1 MTTSRVAFDTVP
13 AEARSFNGAPAG
25 LVSRTLANVVDLLVV
40 GALLAA
46 AYLGVA
52 GLLFLRRGASFS
64 FPVVGYPTAYTVGV
78 AGWIL
83 YTAIGWRT
91 NGRTYGDHLLG
102 LRVRTIRDGP
112 VGAPR
117 AVIRAILCAIA
128 PLLLVWVAFS
138 KQQRS
143 VQDLLVGTH
152 VIYDWSGAR
161 PDDRPGTPPDGPAP
175 DASSDDTVRVRVDVA
190 PSVADEPD
198 DRHAEPLP
206 RVDGER

>member
-13 AEARSFNGAPAG
+13 QEARAFNGAPAG
-25 LVSRTLANVVDLLVV
+25 LASRTLANTVDLIVV

-46 AYLGVA
+46 GYLAVS
-52 GLLFLRRGASFS
+52 GLLFLRRGSSFS
-64 FPVVGYPTAYTVGV
+64 FPVVSYQTAYAVGFAAWV
-78 AGWIL
+78 V
-83 YTAIGWRT
+83 YVAIGWRT

-102 LRVRTIRDGP
+102 LRVRTISDGP
-112 VGAPR
+112 LGVPR

-143 VQDLLVGTH
+143 AQDLLVGTH

-161 PDDRPGTPPDGPAP
+161 LDAPPD
-175 DASSDDTVRVRVDVA
+175 A
-190 PSVADEPD
+190 PSPHPPSGDAVGVRINVATTVADEPD
-198 DRHAEPLP
+198 DGHAEPLP
-206 RVDGER
+206 RVDGQR

>member
-13 AEARSFNGAPAG
+13 AEARAFNGAPAG
-25 LVSRTLANVVDLLVV
+25 LVSRTLANIVDLIVV
-40 GALLAA
+40 GALLAV

-64 FPVVGYPTAYTVGV
+64 FPVVSYPTAYAVGF
-78 AGWIL
+78 AGWIV
-83 YTAIGWRT
+83 YMAIGWRT

-102 LRVRTIRDGP
+102 LRVRTVGDGP
-112 VGAPR
+112 VGTPR
-117 AVIRAILCAIA
+117 AVIRAIVCAIA
-128 PLLLVWVAFS
+128 PLLLIWVAFS

-161 PDDRPGTPPDGPAP
+161 PNAPPGTPADAPPP
-175 DASSDDTVRVRVDVA
+175 DAPSGDAARVRVDVA
-190 PSVADEPD
+190 PSVANEPD
-198 DRHAEPLP
+198 DRHTEPLP

>member
-1 MTTSRVAFDTVP
+1 MTASRVAFDTVP
-13 AEARSFNGAPAG
+13 AEARAFNGAPAG
-25 LVSRTLANVVDLLVV
+25 LVSRTLANIVDLIVV

-52 GLLFLRRGASFS
+52 GLLFLRRGSSFS
-64 FPVVGYPTAYTVGV
+64 FPVVSYPTAYAVGF
-78 AGWIL
+78 AGWVI
-83 YTAIGWRT
+83 YMAIGWRT

-102 LRVRTIRDGP
+102 LRVRTIDDGP

-117 AVIRAILCAIA
+117 AVIRAILCAVA
-128 PLLLVWVAFS
+128 PLLLIWVAFS

-143 VQDLLVGTH
+143 VQDLLVRTY

-161 PDDRPGTPPDGPAP
+161 SDAPPGTPVDGSPP
-175 DASSDDTVRVRVDVA
+175 DAPSHDPGRVRVDVA

>member
-13 AEARSFNGAPAG
+13 QEARAFNGAPAG
-25 LVSRTLANVVDLLVV
+25 LASRTLANTVDLIVV

-46 AYLGVA
+46 GYLAVS
-52 GLLFLRRGASFS
+52 GLLFLRRGSSFS
-64 FPVVGYPTAYTVGV
+64 FPVVSYQTAYAVGFAAWV
-78 AGWIL
+78 V
-83 YTAIGWRT
+83 YVAIGWRT

-102 LRVRTIRDGP
+102 LRVRTIGDGP
-112 VGAPR
+112 LGVPR

-143 VQDLLVGTH
+143 AQDLLVGTH

-161 PDDRPGTPPDGPAP
+161 LDAPPD
-175 DASSDDTVRVRVDVA
+175 A
-190 PSVADEPD
+190 PSPHPPSGDAVGVRINVATTVADEPD
-198 DRHAEPLP
+198 DGHAEPLS
-206 RVDGER
+206 RVDG

>member
-13 AEARSFNGAPAG
+13 AEARAFNGAPAG
-25 LVSRTLANVVDLLVV
+25 LVSRTLANIVDLIVV
-40 GALLAA
+40 AALLAA
-46 AYLGVA
+46 GYLGVA

-64 FPVVGYPTAYTVGV
+64 FPVVSYPTAYAIGF
-78 AGWIL
+78 AGWVV
-83 YTAIGWRT
+83 YMAIGWRT

-102 LRVRTIRDGP
+102 LRVRTIGDGP
-112 VGAPR
+112 LGAPR
-117 AVIRAILCAIA
+117 AVIRAVLCAIA
-128 PLLLVWVAFS
+128 PLLLIWVAFS

-143 VQDLLVGTH
+143 VQDLLVRTH

-161 PDDRPGTPPDGPAP
+161 SDAPPGTPADGPPP
-175 DASSDDTVRVRVDVA
+175 DAPSGDPVRVRVDVA

>member
-1 MTTSRVAFDTVP
+1 MTTSRVAVDTVP
-13 AEARSFNGAPAG
+13 AEARAFNGAPAG
-25 LVSRTLANVVDLLVV
+25 LVSRTLANIVDLIVV

-64 FPVVGYPTAYTVGV
+64 FPVVGYPTAYAVGV
-78 AGWIL
+78 AGWIV
-83 YTAIGWRT
+83 YMAIGWRT

-143 VQDLLVGTH
+143 VQDLLVGTR

-161 PDDRPGTPPDGPAP
+161 PDDPGTPADGPAP
-175 DASSDDTVRVRVDVA
+175 DALSGDTVRVRVDVA

>member
-1 MTTSRVAFDTVP
+1 MTTSRVALDTIP
-13 AEARSFNGAPAG
+13 QEARAFNGAPAG
-25 LVSRTLANVVDLLVV
+25 LVSRTLANIADLIVVA
-40 GALLAA
+40 ALLAA
-46 AYLGVA
+46 GYLGVA

-64 FPVVGYPTAYTVGV
+64 FPVVSYATAYEVGFAAWV
-78 AGWIL
+78 V
-83 YTAIGWRT
+83 YMAIGWRT

-102 LRVRTIRDGP
+102 LRVRTIGDGP
-112 VGAPR
+112 LGVPR

-161 PDDRPGTPPDGPAP
+161 PDPTPVAP
-175 DASSDDTVRVRVDVA
+175 SPHAPSGDTVGVRVDVA
-190 PSVADEPD
+190 PTVADEPD
-198 DRHAEPLP
+198 DGHAEPLP